1 MVDIVVYW
9 RPGCVF
15 CGGLLR
21 GLDRR
26 GVPHV
31 RRNIWQD
38 EAAAAEVRA
47 ATGGSET
54 VPTVKVG
61 TQMLVNPSVSQV
73 VGAVARLDP
82 HTDLVLVGPNRFC
95 ETLARLFG
103 RGSG

>member
-1 MVDIVVYW
+1 MVDTVVYW
-9 RPGCVF
+9 RPGCLF
-15 CGGLLR
+15 CGRLLR
-21 GLDRR
+21 GLERR

-61 TQMLVNPSVSQV
+61 TQMLVNPSTSQV
-73 VGAVARLDP
+73 VSTIHRRDP
-82 HTDLVLVGPNRFC
+82 HTGLPPARPNRIRHA
-95 ETLARLFG
+95 LARLFG
-103 RGSG
+103 RRPG